1 MRATRTLHTL
11 RAASRLHLLI
21 RTMASGSGASPAQA
35 KTKHERVPISAL
47 PLPPSSHSLIYA
59 LTPDPYTPTPT
70 AWRSTRAERPSLQR
84 RARLLAPEAHFS
96 YVAPC
101 PLPFPYRVEYPEDAE
116 GEAQVKAVEDWM
128 VEREALREVRT
139 VASSR
144 GAGAEGGGRLR
155 KYVSEKRDEE
165 RVLIGLAE
173 TGLRDCVPHLDVGD
187 AFELLGSPSL
197 SIPSGQD
204 TSSGPAVD
212 GPGAGE
218 EAVAARQEL
227 VDVLSGHA
235 MLMSGEGEDV
245 QSQWAP
251 WSLRYSGHQF
261 GTWAG
266 QLGDGRAISL
276 LSTPHPDEPDVQY
289 ELQLKGAGRT
299 PFSRMA
305 DGLAVLRSSIREFLC
320 SEAMHALGIPTTRSL
335 ALISLPK
342 LPVERERIESA
353 CVLTRVAPSFIR
365 IGSFEALNP
374 PAQMFFLGGGQQ
386 PANLDALR
394 VLGEWVARR
403 VLRLPDVRWRG
414 DAGVEGPGD
423 AWGTKLVLEV
433 ARRNAK
439 MVAGWQVYGFMH
451 GVINTDNVSIM
462 GLTIDYGPYA
472 FMDVFDSWHICNHS
486 DAEGRY
492 AYKYQPAMIIHAL
505 RSLLNALA
513 PLIGAE
519 DELGGKA
526 VSPGWAEDASEDKI
540 KEWSKRGI
548 ALVKEEMERVA
559 EETCAVEYGRLM
571 HKRLGLRRIDRD
583 DESKLARPLL
593 TIMEDHKLDFH
604 GTFRRL
610 CFFKPSLASSESEDD
625 LKAFVD
631 SLLQLTSEPERL
643 DRIRAQSDWAGWLRR
658 YAARI
663 ESERE
668 HWGANVDAER
678 ESEMKGANPR
688 FVLRQ
693 WVLEEVIK
701 KVETDAG
708 SGKRILRKVLNMA
721 CSPYEPWGGEGQEQ
735 SEQELDAEAREE
747 RRYCGMGDRKL
758 LGLQCSC
765 SS

>member
-1 MRATRTLHTL
+1 
-11 RAASRLHLLI
+11 
-21 RTMASGSGASPAQA
+21 MASSSTANDQTNGKRA
-35 KTKHERVPISAL
+35 RVPISAL
-47 PLPPSSHSLIYA
+47 PLPPTSHSLIHA
-59 LTPDPYTPTPT
+59 LTPDPYTPSPA
-70 AWRSTRAERPSLQR
+70 AWRDTRTDRPSLQR

-101 PLPFPYRVEYPEDAE
+101 PVAFPYRVEYSEDAD
-116 GEAQVKAVEDWM
+116 GEAQVRAVEDWM
-128 VEREALREVRT
+128 VAREALREVP
-139 VASSR
+139 VA
-144 GAGAEGGGRLR
+144 AGQGGGRLR

-173 TGLRDCVPHLDVGD
+173 TGWRDCVPHLDVGD
-187 AFELLGSPSL
+187 AFELLGNPSL
-197 SIPSGQD
+197 SVPAGQD
-204 TSSGPAVD
+204 A
-212 GPGAGE
+212 GAGASDASE
-218 EAVAARQEL
+218 EAVAARKEL
-227 VDVLSGHA
+227 IDVLSGHA
-235 MLMSGEGEDV
+235 MLMHGEGEDV
-245 QSQWAP
+245 QTHWAP

-276 LSTPHPDEPDVQY
+276 LSTPHPDQPDIHY

-342 LPVERERIESA
+342 LPVERERVEYA
-353 CVLTRVAPSFIR
+353 CVLTRIAPSFIR
-365 IGSFEALNP
+365 IGSFEGLNP

-386 PANLDALR
+386 PSNLDALR

-403 VLRLPDVRWRG
+403 VLQLPDIRWRG
-414 DAGVEGPGD
+414 EPGLGGPGD

-492 AYKYQPAMIIHAL
+492 AYKYQPAVIIHAL
-505 RSLLNALA
+505 RSLLNSLA
-513 PLIGAE
+513 PIIGAE
-519 DELGGKA
+519 DSLGGKA

-548 ALVKEEMERVA
+548 ELVKEEMERVA

-571 HKRLGLRRIDRD
+571 HKRLGLRRIDKD

-610 CFFKPSLASSESEDD
+610 CFFRPSIASSEDD
-625 LKAFVD
+625 LKAFID
-631 SLLQLTSEPERL
+631 SLLTLTSEPERL
-643 DRIRAQSDWAGWLRR
+643 DRIRAQTDWSGWLRR

-663 ESERE
+663 ESERDL
-668 HWGANVDAER
+668 WGADADVDAER
-678 ESEMKGANPR
+678 EREAKLANPR

-701 KVETDAG
+701 KVETDAE
-708 SGKRILRKVLNMA
+708 SGKRILRKVLHMA
-721 CSPYEPWGGEGQEQ
+721 CNPYEAWGAEGQTQDESQ
-735 SEQELDAEAREE
+735 LDTETREE
-747 RRYCGMGDRKL
+747 RRYCSMGERKL
-758 LGLQCSC
+758 LGFQCSC